1 MYHQFFDKSL
11 MSIEANYLYSDLEL
25 MTRQML
31 DKSIVLLQQL
41 EDAELK
47 ALQEKN
53 IVYFLVA
60 RMLMQQTTDITVE
73 ISDGLY
79 DIAKSEYELLQA
91 AEGFIESPLFKVKF
105 DYSQFTVRGHYTRS
119 EELSRYFRTMMW
131 FGTAPLEFI
140 NEENEI
146 QYNNVIQAL
155 LISYMTFADSEVTC
169 DAELW
174 TNIYQPTSQYVGLSD
189 DINVFAMNGL
199 RISVYGGKQDP
210 NLFNDEPYH
219 AALTT
224 AVKALPQPRIQGK
237 FISLSAPTG
246 LQFRFMGQ
254 RYILDSYVLQNLME
268 PILRPIPSALDIM
281 GVMGSNLAEDLL
293 FNVYKPQDT
302 WPEYPI
308 NYQKMEEEV
317 SGYNSDI
324 WQENLY
330 NGWLWSLQE
339 LLQDYKAN
347 SGMPF
352 FMTTDAWRNKS
363 LNTALGSY
371 TELKHDT
378 VLYGK
383 QAAAEMGGPI
393 EYADQHYVEPNIPLY
408 SKLLYLTDFTV
419 SVLGELDM
427 MNDNLAQGVNDYKEF
442 LNLLI
447 DCSKKE
453 LRNEPLTQEE
463 SKQLLRCGGTMEYIM
478 TNFQRGVTNDF
489 ETIDITDMLVTDIT
503 TAPGAY
509 LSLGTGY
516 FDDIYV
522 VVPVNN
528 KLYLSRGSV
537 YSFYEFTSD
546 KRLTDEE
553 WWALQGIN
561 VVHEDYG
568 DFAQYGEMSEDL
580 PEQPAWISSFKA
592 DSNDVIIESLE
603 AIMSN
608 VED

>member
-1 MYHQFFDKSL
+1 
-11 MSIEANYLYSDLEL
+11 
-25 MTRQML
+25 
-31 DKSIVLLQQL
+31 
-41 EDAELK
+41 
-47 ALQEKN
+47 
-53 IVYFLVA
+53 
-60 RMLMQQTTDITVE
+60 MLMQQTTDISVVVR
-73 ISDGLY
+73 DDLY

-91 AEGFIESPLFKVKF
+91 AEGFQKSPLFDVDY

-140 NEENEI
+140 NEAKEI
-146 QYNNVIQAL
+146 QYDNVIQAL

-174 TNIYQPTSQYVGLSD
+174 NNIYQPTSQYVGLSD

-199 RISVYGGKQDP
+199 RISVFGGNLDP
-210 NLFNDEPYH
+210 NIYNDVSYH
-219 AALTT
+219 DALTA
-224 AVKALPQPRIQGK
+224 AVAALPQPRIQGE
-237 FISLSAPTG
+237 FITSSVPTG

-254 RYILDSYVLQNLME
+254 RYILDSYVLQNLMK

-281 GVMGSNLAEDLL
+281 GVMGSNLAEELL
-293 FNVYKPQDT
+293 FNVYKPQDN

-308 NYQKMEEEV
+308 KYQKMEEEV
-317 SGYNSDI
+317 SGYHSDI

-339 LLQDYKAN
+339 LLPEYKAD

-352 FMTTDAWRNKS
+352 FMTTDAWRSKS
-363 LNTALGSY
+363 LNSALGSY
-371 TELKHDT
+371 AELKHDT

-427 MNDNLAQGVNDYKEF
+427 MNDSLVQGVNDYKEF
-442 LNLLI
+442 LGLLI

-478 TNFQRGVTNDF
+478 TNFQRGATNDY

-537 YSFYEFTSD
+537 YSFYEFTSN

-561 VVHEDYG
+561 IVHEDYG
-568 DFAQYGEMSEDL
+568 DFAQYGEVSEDL